1 MQTTTLEF
9 PHNARTTYTAV
20 KRLFDK
26 STKFGSVKCDD
37 ELFIVEARRGLW
49 ISPFSETVK
58 MKVVATSSQTC
69 KVVVESSSRS
79 ILNLLNFG
87 ANKGNVSD
95 LSDYINN
102 EVYKL
107 TQPGE
112 IPMRQDPIR
121 FRWMKKSNHSIIY
134 RLLIKVMSGQQKM
147 NISMPL

>member
-1 MQTTTLEF
+1 MQSTTLEF
-9 PHNARTTYTAV
+9 PHNVRTTYTAI

-26 STKFGSVKCDD
+26 STKFGSVKCNDD
-37 ELFIVEARRGLW
+37 LFIVEARRGLW
-49 ISPFSETVK
+49 ISPFSENVK

-69 KVVVESSSRS
+69 NVVGESSTRS

-87 ANKGNVSD
+87 ANKGNVST

-112 IPMRQDPIR
+112 IPMRR
-121 FRWMKKSNHSIIY
+121 
-134 RLLIKVMSGQQKM
+134 
-147 NISMPL
+147 

>member
-9 PHNARTTYTAV
+9 PHNARTTYTAI
-20 KRLFDK
+20 KRLFEK
-26 STKFGSVKCDD
+26 NTKFSSVKCND
-37 ELFIVEARRGLW
+37 ELFIVEARHGMW
-49 ISPFSETVK
+49 ISPFSENVK
-58 MKVVATSSQTC
+58 MKVVATSSNTC
-69 KVVVESSSRS
+69 KVVIESSSRS

-112 IPMRQDPIR
+112 IPMRDKR
-121 FRWMKKSNHSIIY
+121 FLDVGDAK
-134 RLLIKVMSGQQKM
+134 
-147 NISMPL
+147 

>member
-1 MQTTTLEF
+1 MEKITLDF
-9 PHNARTTYTAV
+9 PHNARTTYTAI
-20 KRLFDK
+20 KRLFEK
-26 STKFGSVKCDD
+26 HTKFCSIKCND

-49 ISPFSETVK
+49 ISPFSENVK

-112 IPMRQDPIR
+112 IPMRR
-121 FRWMKKSNHSIIY
+121 
-134 RLLIKVMSGQQKM
+134 
-147 NISMPL
+147 